1 MILVCVNN
9 KGFENQ
15 LSLDKIYSVIEDNS
29 ETEYMISDET
39 GNINYYPKDN
49 FKRLNILY

>member
-15 LSLDKIYSVIEDNS
+15 LTLDKLYSSVEINS
-29 ETEYMISDET
+29 ETEYMITDET
-39 GNINYYPKDN
+39 GNINFYPKYR
-49 FKRLNILY
+49 FKKLNILY

>member
-15 LSLDKIYSVIEDNS
+15 LSLDKIYSSVEINS
-29 ETEYMISDET
+29 GTEYMIADET

>member
-15 LSLDKIYSVIEDNS
+15 LSLDKIYSSVEINS
-29 ETEYMISDET
+29 EKEYAIVDDIEE
-39 GNINYYPKDN
+39 INYYPKDN

>member
-15 LSLDKIYSVIEDNS
+15 LSLDKIYSSVEINAEK
-29 ETEYMISDET
+29 EYAIIDDIQE
-39 GNINYYPKDN
+39 INYYPKDN

>member
-15 LSLDKIYSVIEDNS
+15 LSLDKLYSSVENNS
-29 ETEYMISDET
+29 EKEYAIIDET
-39 GNINYYPKDN
+39 GNINFYPKYR
-49 FKRLNILY
+49 FKKLNILY